1 MVRDQRKQHWNSAN
15 SAHCAHRRQFG
26 PLSQLFQTYSSSRT
40 VFFGSEKQRP
50 PPSPGPPLPQSNW
63 LPLPLTAPEQ
73 RTVQPPALPGSTS
86 FPFMAKVEQER
97 GNPFLA
103 GQRVVEIQGAAT
115 LTSDPRMSVC
125 LLQSTLFFT
134 TNPRP
139 LWLIPALPFLPPPSH
154 PGGDFPLG
162 RGPTFGF

>member
-50 PPSPGPPLPQSNW
+50 PPSPGPPSTAKQLASITPDSSRARNGPAPGPAW
-63 LPLPLTAPEQ
+63 LHII
-73 RTVQPPALPGSTS
+73 
-86 FPFMAKVEQER
+86 PFYGRARR

-103 GQRVVEIQGAAT
+103 GERAVEIQGAAT

-139 LWLIPALPFLPPPSH
+139 LLAYPS
-154 PGGDFPLG
+154 PSFPTPSFTSGG
-162 RGPTFGF
+162 